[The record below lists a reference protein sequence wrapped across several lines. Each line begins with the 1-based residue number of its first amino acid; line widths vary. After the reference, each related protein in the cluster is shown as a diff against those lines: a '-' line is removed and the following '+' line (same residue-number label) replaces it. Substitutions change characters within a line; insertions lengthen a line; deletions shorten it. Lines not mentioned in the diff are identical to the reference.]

1 MTGQQKVVV
10 IAVIRN
16 PEGKYLIAKRNDQDI
31 PDSHNK
37 WELVGG
43 KLEYGEDPKDAL
55 LREVKEEAGLLI
67 TDITLAPKIFTQ
79 VWKRKMDEGNVTNA
93 TPFIQTAKQ
102 QIERIKE
109 NLSAAISQDFEKIY
123 RELYETAKLSSGVE
137 YLDYEQQLAVE
148 RRGRN
153 KMDQG

>member
-79 VWKRKMDEGNVTNA
+79 VWKRKNGEEFQVVLIPYFCT
-93 TPFIQTAKQ
+93 TQ
-102 QIERIKE
+102 
-109 NLSAAISQDFEKIY
+109 
-123 RELYETAKLSSGVE
+123 ETALLPRPTDPKVAELKFVSIDQLKE
-137 YLDYEQQLAVE
+137 FEFLPIDEEMIQLAHQKF
-148 RRGRN
+148 N
-153 KMDQG
+153 